1 MPVISGPALG
11 VDFFDREDE
20 VKAILESLRR
30 DNILLV
36 APRRYGKTSVMRKVE
51 RTLTENGYLE
61 RNFFGKFEVLFCL
74 YR

>member
-36 APRRYGKTSVMRKVE
+36 APRRYGKTSVINFLRNYKFSIFPPI
-51 RTLTENGYLE
+51 TNIPSLT
-61 RNFFGKFEVLFCL
+61 
-74 YR
+74 